1 MVQLSN
7 AVFAAFIQLAL
18 SAQISTGLPTRPL
31 KDVTDPPMLLN
42 ERKEH
47 ELFKRVAPM
56 AAPFIALGTFLT
68 IGGVATAIAACTRK
82 SRQASCQRL
91 RSTDIPLQ
99 GRRRTGTSTAPP
111 PSYPDAVQAGA
122 VLVPPPPAHVR
133 FRSPPPSYAPPSY
146 EAATGGN
153 TARSPEPARLH
164 HRKRS
169 DIAGIVDAKKRSDA
183 VNTRGSINDLD

>member
-1 MVQLSN
+1 M
-7 AVFAAFIQLAL
+7 
-18 SAQISTGLPTRPL
+18 
-31 KDVTDPPMLLN
+31 
-42 ERKEH
+42 KEKNTS

-99 GRRRTGTSTAPP
+99 GRRRTGTYTAPP
-111 PSYPDAVQAGA
+111 PSYTDAVHADA

-133 FRSPPPSYAPPSY
+133 SPPPSYDPPSY
-146 EAATGGN
+146 EAATGGD
-153 TARSPEPARLH
+153 TPRSPEPARLH